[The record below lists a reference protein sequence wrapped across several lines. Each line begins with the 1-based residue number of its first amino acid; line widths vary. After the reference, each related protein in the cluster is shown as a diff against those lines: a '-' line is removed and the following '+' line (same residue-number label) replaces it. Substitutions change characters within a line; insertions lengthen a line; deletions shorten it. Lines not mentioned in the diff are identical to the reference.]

1 MFRDTCKRLRLL
13 LWPYASFSGGGPVGH
28 YPPPLVKSIY
38 IRQKNRRVGRPPSL
52 PTSACDFSILLV
64 QPPPCCTRTLP
75 STSFCTTPSP
85 LPLPPPF
92 SLYKTKPSEYIGH
105 LVGHEGEGS
114 VLSLLRH
121 KRWATGIS
129 AGISGSGFNSSS
141 CCATF
146 SVTFY
151 LTKARKFET

>member
-1 MFRDTCKRLRLL
+1 MYFGSPT
-13 LWPYASFSGGGPVGH
+13 PFSFSH
-28 YPPPLVKSIY
+28 
-38 IRQKNRRVGRPPSL
+38 
-52 PTSACDFSILLV
+52 
-64 QPPPCCTRTLP
+64 
-75 STSFCTTPSP
+75 TPKKTK
-85 LPLPPPF
+85 

-105 LVGHEGEGS
+105 LIGHEGEGS

-151 LTKARKFET
+151 LTKAREHDD